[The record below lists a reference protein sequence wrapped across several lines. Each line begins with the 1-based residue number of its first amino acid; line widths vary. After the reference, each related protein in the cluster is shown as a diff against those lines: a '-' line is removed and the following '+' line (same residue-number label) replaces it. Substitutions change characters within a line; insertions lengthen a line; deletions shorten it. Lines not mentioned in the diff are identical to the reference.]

1 MNQMDATTSVLHWKV
16 KNATQVGIATS
27 WENVLEIKKVWLHKK
42 KIPENKK
49 AAMLFKT
56 YYPKKVVLI

>member
-27 WENVLEIKKVWLHKK
+27 WENVLEIKKV
-42 KIPENKK
+42 
-49 AAMLFKT
+49 
-56 YYPKKVVLI
+56 